1 MMYRAGKSI
10 RLDTKSVAHEY
21 SVQIH
26 EWISKKI
33 NSIKQDMKSSEAGNN
48 ADRKNYLAG
57 RLQELQD
64 IRQYLTD
71 KIDLDT
77 QEYYHH

>member
-1 MMYRAGKSI
+1 MEAY
-10 RLDTKSVAHEY
+10 SVAHEY

-26 EWISKKI
+26 EWISQKI
-33 NSIKQDMKSSEAGNN
+33 DTVRKDMKPLETGNDQN
-48 ADRKNYLAG
+48 RKNYLAG
-57 RLQELQD
+57 RFQELQD

-77 QEYYHH
+77 QEYYH

>member
-1 MMYRAGKSI
+1 M
-10 RLDTKSVAHEY
+10 AHEY

-26 EWISKKI
+26 EWISQ
-33 NSIKQDMKSSEAGNN
+33 NMAAVKQDMKQSEAGKD

-57 RLQELQD
+57 RLQELQS

-71 KIDLDT
+71 KVDLNT
-77 QEYYHH
+77 QEYYR